1 MTRSKSN
8 PQGFWSDRKKIE
20 VVTTYLAL
28 GKAPMVEAVT
38 GVPQQTIRIWKMQP
52 WWKELEEEIRREE
65 NLELDSRLGK
75 IVDKSLE
82 VVMDRLENGDFTL
95 NSKTG
100 KVSRIPVKLR
110 DATMASNALIDKRQ
124 LIRKNPIEKAQH
136 QQQFED
142 RLLKLAEQ
150 FAEFAIGKK
159 KNEKVIEGEVI
170 DAIPNQW
177 EERLQTRTVLGAQEE
192 TESGE
197 GSFCSEQ
204 SEVNDDES
212 RESQEGGWE
221 GRGPQKGAVQGWSVE
236 DVQSSDTESVGEPLI
251 QSQ

>member
-1 MTRSKSN
+1 MPRKEGSKN
-8 PQGFWSDRKKIE
+8 YTEKKKIE

-38 GVPQQTIRIWKMQP
+38 GVPRGTIRIWKMQP
-52 WWKELEEEIRREE
+52 WWKELESEIRNEE
-65 NLELDSRLGK
+65 TLELDAKLSK
-75 IVDKSLE
+75 IVNKSLDL
-82 VVMDRLENGDFTL
+82 VADRLDNGDFMYDPK
-95 NSKTG
+95 SG
-100 KVSRIPVKLR
+100 KVKRIPVKMR
-110 DATMASNALIDKRQ
+110 DAERVSSNLIDKRQ
-124 LIRKNPIEKAQH
+124 LIRKNPVEKAMQ

-150 FAEFAIGKK
+150 FAEFALGKK
-159 KNEKVIEGEVI
+159 AEPRVIEGEVI
-170 DAIPNQW
+170 NAVHDQR
-177 EERLQTRTVLGAQEE
+177 EEGLQEGTFLGAQEE

-236 DVQSSDTESVGEPLI
+236 DVQSSDAEPVGEPFI
-251 QSQ
+251 QPQ

>member
-170 DAIPNQW
+170 DASEDMQDMSGNEARDRFQIKETKGTTLP
-177 EERLQTRTVLGAQEE
+177 ETTLQTLRESPSEGVDQEQSRQNESNSDQEDIRTDLGAIRGNVLV
-192 TESGE
+192 TWGE
-197 GSFCSEQ
+197 
-204 SEVNDDES
+204 V
-212 RESQEGGWE
+212 
-221 GRGPQKGAVQGWSVE
+221 
-236 DVQSSDTESVGEPLI
+236 
-251 QSQ
+251 

>member
-170 DAIPNQW
+170 DAVSDQSNLQEVQAG
-177 EERLQTRTVLGAQEE
+177 EEINGLQEE
-192 TESGE
+192 MAHEE
-197 GSFCSEQ
+197 
-204 SEVNDDES
+204 SEVLPSNDLSRMRTPEISWLSEEES
-212 RESQEGGWE
+212 REVC
-221 GRGPQKGAVQGWSVE
+221 A
-236 DVQSSDTESVGEPLI
+236 I
-251 QSQ
+251 QS

>member
-52 WWKELEEEIRREE
+52 LWKELEEEIRREE

-177 EERLQTRTVLGAQEE
+177 EEGLQTRVVLGTQEE
-192 TESGE
+192 AQSGE
-197 GSFCSEQ
+197 GSSISEQ
-204 SEVNDDES
+204 GEEYDGIEGGEECSDGEGCGA
-212 RESQEGGWE
+212 QEGYIKGW
-221 GRGPQKGAVQGWSVE
+221 PID
-236 DVQSSDTESVGEPLI
+236 DVQPDGSEQEGQPLF
-251 QSQ
+251 QPQ